1 MKKRWATLFTCG
13 ILTAAMVFSAVPAAA
28 DGEADGEKVV
38 TVLVSDPI
46 NPEQADTIVGTS
58 NNFLLYELI
67 YDPLVRYGR
76 DGEIEPALAES
87 YEISE
92 DGLEYTFH
100 LRQDVKFSDGTD
112 FNADNV
118 IFNTDRWDDTVRGN
132 FSAPLESIE
141 KIDDYTVKFTYAK
154 SAYPTIIEFTYPRP
168 FRMTTESALDED
180 GNFVQEVGTGQWMLE
195 SYEIEKDAVF
205 VPNPYYYGE
214 APKVDKIIIR
224 QVTDGQSRTMAMQS
238 GEGDISLADIPAE
251 NQSVIEAEED
261 LDTISEVST
270 MSFFLGMNYENELF
284 QDVRVRQAL
293 NYAVD
298 QEAISQGLM
307 DGNVTTATG
316 LLSSGVPYVT
326 EENSPGYPYDPDK
339 AVELLA
345 EAGYT
350 DSDGD
355 GILDKDGEPLTI
367 TLVLQTEEYA
377 NWKTLCE
384 YVQSC
389 YAQIGIDCQLR
400 EDETAAYYD
409 AIWSTRDYDMII
421 YRSFTDSWMPQGF
434 LKSCFYQASEDSP
447 AIFWYDEK
455 MNSLIDEVLAE
466 TDSSKRQGIYD
477 ELFTLINDEAI
488 VVPMYYPNRSYVY
501 NAKRL
506 TDVEQAPTDYEGINW
521 TIVDIAE

>member
-1 MKKRWATLFTCG
+1 MRKRWSTLLTCG
-13 ILTAAMVFSAVPAAA
+13 ILAVTMAATALPAAA
-28 DGEADGEKVV
+28 EEAADGEKVI

-46 NPEQADTIVGTS
+46 NPEQADTIVGTG

-67 YDPLVRYGR
+67 YDPLVRYGF

-87 YEISE
+87 YEISD

-118 IFNTDRWDDTVRGN
+118 IFNTDRWDETVRGN
-132 FSAPLESIE
+132 FSAPLKDIE
-141 KIDDYTVKFTYAK
+141 KIDDYTVKFTYEKA
-154 SAYPTIIEFTYPRP
+154 AYPTIIEFTYPRP
-168 FRMTTESALDED
+168 FRMTTESALDAD

-195 SYEIEKDAVF
+195 SYEIEQEAVF

-214 APKVDKIIIR
+214 APKVDKIIIK

-238 GEGDISLADIPAE
+238 GEADLSLADIPSE
-251 NQSVIEAEED
+251 NQSVVDADEK
-261 LDTISEVST
+261 LDTVTEVST
-270 MSFFLGMNYENELF
+270 QSFFLGMNYDNEIL
-284 QDVRVRQAL
+284 QDVLVRQAL

-298 QEAISQGLM
+298 QETISQGLM
-307 DGNVTTATG
+307 DGNTATATG
-316 LLSSGVPYVT
+316 MLSSAVPYVT
-326 EENSPGYPYDPDK
+326 EENSPGYAYDPEK

-345 EAGYT
+345 EAGWT
-350 DSDGD
+350 DTDGD
-355 GILDKDGEPLTI
+355 GILDKDGKPLSL

-389 YAQIGIDCQLR
+389 YVQIGIDCRLR

-409 AIWSTRDYDMII
+409 AIWATRDYDLII
-421 YRSFTDSWMPQGF
+421 YRSYTDSWMPHGF

-447 AIFWYDEK
+447 AIFWYDED
-455 MNSLIDEVLAE
+455 MNNLIDEVLAE

-477 ELFTLINDEAI
+477 ELFTLINDQAI

-501 NAKRL
+501 NTRL
-506 TDVEQAPTDYEGINW
+506 TGVEEASTDYVGIDW
-521 TIVDIAE
+521 TNVDIVE